1 MTLAIPSQPLTLTHA
16 KRLAILL
23 AVGTMGLNTIPL
35 HAMGLGAAEVRST
48 LGQSLQVAIPLLT
61 TGAEDNVT
69 ADCFRLAP
77 PQSGN
82 DGDLPHLNGGQLK
95 LRHSGGAPY
104 LLVTTNQPVND
115 PALSFSIATQCNAS
129 VRRDYTILL
138 DTPTAFSAAQAVKPA
153 RVPQTSADEDAAPLP
168 HLASTATQPAARRTA
183 PARPRHPVRNA
194 PAATPHTQH
203 ARLAP
208 ATQSHATLVI
218 ESSAP
223 RTEAASAQ
231 RGGMVL
237 RISPSLAFLPGQHPL
252 TPALLASLK
261 RQQVELQNNT
271 ADQLDDDITALKMQL
286 TQTRQALA
294 ALQASTARQPV
305 VIKPLAAPARPN
317 TLLSST
323 YLLPLAGL
331 ILLTALGLYWLRR
344 NTMHRRVDDIVDFR
358 DTTWNELPETP
369 VSVTMPA
376 PIAPPIQAHMGD
388 AIKDHLAA
396 QVQPAKA
403 EPAWENPQQIIV
415 SSLSKVTEEA
425 SVFCTLGYPQRAVEL
440 LQEHIASTPVSHPQ
454 AWYVLF
460 DIYRKHNMR
469 DAFDSSLTD
478 FKRRFNL
485 VTPTW
490 ENTVEEEKGP
500 DLQSFSHV
508 VERIIQLWPSVP
520 CRNYLKGLLYDDRG
534 GERQGFSMNTYNDLL
549 FLIELLDN
557 EMTEDAPGAAQ
568 TGSRLRLV

>member
-1 MTLAIPSQPLTLTHA
+1 MTLAIPSQPLTLTHV
-16 KRLAILL
+16 KRLALLL
-23 AVGTMGLNTIPL
+23 AVGTMGLNSIPL

-48 LGQSLQVAIPLLT
+48 LGQSLQVAIPLLS

-69 ADCFRLAP
+69 ADCFRLGP

-138 DTPTAFSAAQAVKPA
+138 DTPTAFSVAQAVKTA

-183 PARPRHPVRNA
+183 PARPRHSVRNA
-194 PAATPHTQH
+194 PAAATRTQH
-203 ARLAP
+203 ARPAP

-218 ESSAP
+218 ESSAL

-305 VIKPLAAPARPN
+305 AIKPSAAPARPN

-344 NTMHRRVDDIVDFR
+344 NTMHRRVDDTVDFR

-388 AIKDHLAA
+388 AIKNQLAA

-425 SVFCTLGYPQRAVEL
+425 SVFCALGYPQRAVEL

-490 ENTVEEEKGP
+490 ENAVEEEGP

-508 VERIIQLWPSVP
+508 VERITQLWPSVP

-549 FLIELLDN
+549 FLIDLLDN
-557 EMTEDAPGAAQ
+557 EITEDAPGAAQ